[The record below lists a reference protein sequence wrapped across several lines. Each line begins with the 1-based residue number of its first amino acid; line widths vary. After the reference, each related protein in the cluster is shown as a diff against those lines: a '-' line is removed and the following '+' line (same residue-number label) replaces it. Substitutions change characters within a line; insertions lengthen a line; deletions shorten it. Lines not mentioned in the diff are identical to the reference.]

1 MPVSASRVGVILIW
15 VKTREQRDEET
26 IVIVRTLLWLTAVV
40 IVGMVLL
47 PIARALTTVIGG
59 PALDAAIWVVLG
71 GLYACAAMA
80 PLAYLYRH
88 RRP

>member
-1 MPVSASRVGVILIW
+1 

-26 IVIVRTLLWLTAVV
+26 IVIVRTLVWLTAVV
-40 IVGMVLL
+40 ILGMVLL
-47 PIARALTTVIGG
+47 PITRALTTVLGG
-59 PALDAAIWVVLG
+59 PVLDSAVWVVVG
-71 GLYACAAMA
+71 GLYACVAIA